1 MGALDALIFG
11 VRTILQD
18 AKEFPQRSRLRF
30 NGATIT
36 DNEAEDL
43 LDIFLGGGAPAGTA
57 GGDLTGSYPN
67 PDVQSIFSNVDA
79 GSINSNSVEWFPPDG
94 LGEGSTARLAAF
106 QTTNDTPTLALTI
119 PTNVNAGYGLDVL
132 VTASKPGNVTTG
144 VGSAYNMWKASAL
157 FTKVSG
163 AAVLIDQHVSTVVL
177 GGSNGFGGPTFD
189 VNGVNGRFFITGA
202 AATTINWTVKTEI
215 TYR

>member
-11 VRTILQD
+11 VRTIFQD

-57 GGDLTGSYPN
+57 GGDLDGSYPS
-67 PDVQSIFSNVDA
+67 PTVQSIFTGMDTGN
-79 GSINSNSVEWFPPDG
+79 INSDNVEWFPFSG
-94 LGEGSTARLAAF
+94 TGEGTTARIEGFNTVNA
-106 QTTNDTPTLALTI
+106 TPLLVRSVG
-119 PTNVNAGYGLDVL
+119 TNVNVGYGLDCL
-132 VTASKPGNVTTG
+132 VTASKAGDG
-144 VGSAYNMWKASAL
+144 AGLGSFYNMWKASAL

-163 AAVLIDQHVSTVVL
+163 VAVLVDQHVSTVVL
-177 GGSNGFGGPTFD
+177 GGSNGLGGITFD
-189 VNGVNGRFFITGA
+189 VNAGNGRMFITGA
-202 AATTINWTVKTEI
+202 GATTVKWTVKTEV
-215 TYR
+215 TFR